1 MIALLISAVL
11 SAAAADRQVLTETPP
26 LIANPYHCR
35 EVAEKVREGQRDMF
49 SKLGRLPPAH
59 GEYAVM
65 RKVEGCMV
73 PAPLGYH
80 PRAPK
85 VEAPSPD

>member
-1 MIALLISAVL
+1 MIALLLAAAL
-11 SAAAADRQVLTETPP
+11 SGPAADRNLLLETPP
-26 LIANPYHCR
+26 LIANPYSCR
-35 EVAEKVREGQRDMF
+35 EVAEKVREGQREAF
-49 SKLGRLPPAH
+49 SKLGKLPPAH

-80 PRAPK
+80 PRPLNPSAP
-85 VEAPSPD
+85 AP